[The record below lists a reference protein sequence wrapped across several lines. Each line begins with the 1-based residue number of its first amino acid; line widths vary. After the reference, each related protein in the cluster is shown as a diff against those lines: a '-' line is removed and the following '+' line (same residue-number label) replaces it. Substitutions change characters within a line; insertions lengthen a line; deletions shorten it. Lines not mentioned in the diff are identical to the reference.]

1 MKLDIALPVTY
12 GRCQN
17 EWAKRRFAFK
27 RLGSNVELRKVG
39 DEFRISHWATT
50 VLTCGADD
58 TLTLRGA
65 DISMTTRELLCKL
78 TGLRLFVNS
87 RMGAIDASVFVGA
100 VLPQGHVT
108 LAVRDGLQVRHGNIL
123 NPENGTYHIERCD
136 RQVLALFQRTF
147 KDDILKAKA
156 LDRLEGTIHAN
167 SLHGPTADWDTTT
180 RIRLAGLDAF
190 RNAWMREHNGYKAVL
205 IDPLNERK

>member
-1 MKLDIALPVTY
+1 MKINMVLPVTY

-17 EWAKRRFAFK
+17 ELAKRRFDFK
-27 RLGSNVELRKVG
+27 RLGNNVELRKVG
-39 DEFRISHWATT
+39 DEFRISHWGTT

-65 DISMTTRELLCKL
+65 DISMTTRALLCNL

-87 RMGAIDASVFVGA
+87 RIGAIDASVFVGY
-100 VLPQGHVT
+100 QGHNI
-108 LAVRDGLQVRHGNIL
+108 AVRDGMRVRNGVIL
-123 NPENGTYHIERCD
+123 NPETGAYHIERCD
-136 RQVLALFQRTF
+136 RSVLAEFQREF
-147 KDDILKAKA
+147 KDDILKAKV
-156 LDRLEGTIHAN
+156 LDRLEGKIHAN

-190 RNAWMREHNGYKAVL
+190 RSKWMYGNNGYKKVL